1 MSPAS
6 WVSDGREPWVFSV
19 ERPDELPGRHE
30 ALMVGSLPP
39 GERARHLLY
48 APLWAGD
55 DAPFGLGA
63 EPGSHAIALTDR
75 RLVITKDRHVP
86 GAEPMVWAI
95 PIERILELHAGSDLL
110 LAWFAVRYADGE
122 GDRLVSVLHE
132 ATGRHHLHAVVRTC
146 RRLLAA
152 GTPPRES
159 RMTPPWSEARA
170 TVPRLL
176 EEAVSRLLLEEE
188 RPVLVARSAEEWGAS
203 SGRRRKRRCLRED
216 SITLESPAGL
226 LLARRGP
233 PTRPGAL
240 AVAVDVTCRPPA
252 AVTQSGRP
260 DEAVV
265 RWNS

>member
-6 WVSDGREPWVFSV
+6 WVSDGREPWVFAV

-30 ALMVGSLPP
+30 GLMVGSLPAA
-39 GERARHLLY
+39 ERVRHLLY

-110 LAWFAVRYADGE
+110 LAWFAVRYADTDGA
-122 GDRLVSVLHE
+122 RLLSVLHE
-132 ATGRHHLHAVVRTC
+132 ATGRHHLHAVVRSC

-152 GTPPRES
+152 WTPAKES
-159 RMTPPWSEARA
+159 RMTPPWGETRKGL
-170 TVPRLL
+170 PRLL
-176 EEAVSRLLLEEE
+176 EEAVSRLLLEKE
-188 RPVLVARSAEEWGAS
+188 RPNLVARSAEEWGAS
-203 SGRRRKRRCLRED
+203 SGRRRKRRCVREE
-216 SITLESPAGL
+216 SITLESSAGFL
-226 LLARRGP
+226 FARRGP

-240 AVAVDVTCRPPA
+240 AVAVDVACSPPGA
-252 AVTQSGRP
+252 SAPAGRP

-265 RWNS
+265 